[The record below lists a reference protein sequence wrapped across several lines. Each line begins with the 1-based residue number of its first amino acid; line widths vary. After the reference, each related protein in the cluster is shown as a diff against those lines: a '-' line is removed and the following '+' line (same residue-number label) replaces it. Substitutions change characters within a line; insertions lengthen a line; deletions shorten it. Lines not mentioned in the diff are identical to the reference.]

1 MDEYRSGLVG
11 VLGQTNVG
19 KSTFLNSIL
28 GEKLL
33 LTSTKP
39 QATRNRIRCVL
50 TTDRA
55 QIVFVDTPGLHHPR
69 TKLSRYIVRKA
80 YRSLRGLDVLIYVIE
95 AWGRL
100 DPFDREIMERLGK
113 ETPPVILLVNKIDI
127 AKRGALEKTL
137 VAYAETGRFAEL
149 IPISATE
156 GTGLDD
162 ALETLIGYL
171 PVTPP
176 LFPPEVKYDQS
187 EEFLIGELIREK
199 ATELTHREVPY
210 SIAVRV
216 KWIVERDDG
225 IVEIKAEIITERESQ
240 KGIVI
245 GRGGRM
251 IKEIGTRARTDI
263 ERLLGRRVYLE
274 LIAKVRPSWTSDEE
288 KIRELTGSE

>member
-1 MDEYRSGLVG
+1 MGEYRSGLVG

-19 KSTFLNSIL
+19 KSTFLNAIL

-33 LTSTKP
+33 ITSTKP

-69 TKLSRYIVRKA
+69 TKLSRHLVREA
-80 YRSLRGLDVLIYVIE
+80 YRGLRGLDVLLYVIE

-100 DPFDREIMERLGK
+100 DPFDQETLERIKDG
-113 ETPPVILLVNKIDI
+113 PPIILLVNKIDI
-127 AKRGALEKTL
+127 AKRGALEETL
-137 VAYAETGRFAEL
+137 VAYAETERFAEL
-149 IPISATE
+149 IPISATK
-156 GTGLDD
+156 GTGLTDTF
-162 ALETLIGYL
+162 ETVIKYL
-171 PVTPP
+171 PVAPP
-176 LFPPEVKYDQS
+176 LFPPEVRYDHT
-187 EEFLIGELIREK
+187 EEFLISELIREK

-216 KWIVERDDG
+216 KWITERDDG

-245 GRGGRM
+245 GKRGGK
-251 IKEIGTRARTDI
+251 IKEIGTRARLEI

-274 LIAKVRPSWTSDEE
+274 LVVKVRPSWTRDEE
-288 KIRELTGSE
+288 KIQELTGSE